1 MHALIR
7 TAIVAASALLSG
19 VAFAGG
25 VPLFKAYVKPADEAK
40 VLNAGDRAALVSL
53 KTTRTNYRDVVAVSV
68 DADAMGSNV
77 ISVTLP
83 SGEAI
88 EFTKDAGEAKTK
100 LGMTTWIGTAKTGA
114 SLDIVAKDG
123 EVLRGGITTTTG
135 QFAIHRIGKGRLA
148 LARVD
153 QSMERHLENDAI
165 VAPVSPEKAASK

>member
-1 MHALIR
+1 MRAMIR
-7 TAIVAASALLSG
+7 TALVAASALLSG

-25 VPLFKAYVKPADEAK
+25 TPLFKAYVKAADEAR
-40 VLNAGDRAALVSL
+40 VLNTEDRAALVSL
-53 KTTRTNYRDVVAVSV
+53 RAARTNYRDIVAVSV
-68 DADAMGSNV
+68 DADAMSNNV

-83 SGEAI
+83 SGEVV

-114 SLDIVAKDG
+114 SLNIVARDG
-123 EVLRGGITTTTG
+123 EVLRGGITTPTG

-153 QSMERHLENDAI
+153 QSMERHLEDDAI
-165 VAPVSPEKAASK
+165 VAPALPQKGASK